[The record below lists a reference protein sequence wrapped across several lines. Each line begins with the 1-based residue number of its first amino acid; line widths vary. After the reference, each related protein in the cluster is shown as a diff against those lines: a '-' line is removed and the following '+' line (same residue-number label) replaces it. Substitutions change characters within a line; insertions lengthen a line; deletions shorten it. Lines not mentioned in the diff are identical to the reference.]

1 MFALVEYKSAVT
13 IDPLWLSKFHK
24 ESNTQ
29 GGDEKQCEG
38 MHFK

>member
-13 IDPLWLSKFHK
+13 IESPWLSKCHK
-24 ESNTQ
+24 ENNIQ
-29 GGDEKQCEG
+29 GDDDKQCEG